1 MSFIN
6 IEKVIEKV
14 KNQNTSLN
22 ERREAIRL
30 LGQSGSEQAVDALVD
45 LLPDLNLRLDIVHAL
60 GTLANGKATKF
71 LLATMFESDTKVK
84 IEIIKALRRIGDTK
98 CVGTLVQLFQVE
110 DDEQVKSAVFILITE
125 FGTFDDVFQ
134 IVPSCIQY
142 PSPHVQMLALKYIA
156 DKGDQ
161 RTSSMLY
168 PLLFSPDDKVR
179 ISAANILW
187 RLEGQLLLK
196 RLNYILVKTEDVPK
210 QNNVIQIFGALGLV
224 QTVEPLIY
232 TLLKNED
239 KQVKINCLD
248 SLQKIGD
255 KRALGAIIQVIKIDD
270 EDIRAKAIECLS
282 SFPEPKVTAS
292 LINALRTTSEKIRNA
307 AMSSLEKLVSSSDV
321 ASLKKYF
328 QTEDDNI
335 KVFLCKTLGK
345 TKFFDN
351 EIHAFLKSSLTSSH
365 EKVIN
370 EALIAV
376 GALEAKELMDLV
388 ISHFR
393 HSNEDIR
400 VCAIKVAGQ
409 LNDLRCIDPIV
420 ECYKTDQSNKVRATI
435 IEILGKTKDKKY
447 IKTAEAA
454 LKDSDAR
461 VRANAIETLEALG
474 GEEIVDLIYPI
485 FQNDSNNRVK
495 ANAAKTLWKFGG
507 IRMISALEGMLLKE
521 KDKWQRASAA
531 FALGEIGSIQVVK
544 SLTQAL
550 QDSEDCVRGNAVKG
564 LGKTQA
570 QDVIPVIIPLLEDPS
585 DRVREDSVVALG
597 KIGTPEILDPILKFL
612 KQQNDSKLIDVV
624 YKALIDAVDQRFLL
638 PLTRALNDDLWIVKV
653 AAAKL
658 LGKIGND
665 STIPLLTELLSDGN
679 VIIRNSAE
687 DSIEQI
693 KRRL

>member
-1 MSFIN
+1 LSFIN

-30 LGQSGSEQAVDALVD
+30 LGQSSSEQAVDALVD

-239 KQVKINCLD
+239 KQIKINCLD

-282 SFPEPKVTAS
+282 SFSEPKVTAS
-292 LINALRTTSEKIRNA
+292 LINALRTTSDKIRNA

-351 EIHAFLKSSLTSSH
+351 EIHAFLKAALVSTN

-376 GALEAKELMDLV
+376 GALEAKELMDLI

-393 HSNEDIR
+393 HPNEDIR

-409 LNDLRCIDPIV
+409 MSDQRCIDPIV
-420 ECYKTDQSNKVRATI
+420 ECYQSDQSNKVRATI

-447 IKTAEAA
+447 MKTAEAA

-550 QDSEDCVRGNAVKG
+550 QDTEDCVRGNAVKG

-585 DRVREDSVVALG
+585 DRVREDSVAALG

-624 YKALIDAVDQRFLL
+624 FKALIDAVDQRFLL

-693 KRRL
+693 KRRM